1 VSRYPWGAG
10 RAPALRCDG
19 CGRQIGMGIGH
30 HVIRDGAVLL
40 CRHCRDP
47 RTRAA
52 MQEAHVRWYPACPH
66 DWHDMFDHGGRFATR
81 AGAWYALTD
90 PENKRA

>member
-1 VSRYPWGAG
+1 
-10 RAPALRCDG
+10 
-19 CGRQIGMGIGH
+19 
-30 HVIRDGAVLL
+30 
-40 CRHCRDP
+40 
-47 RTRAA
+47 